1 MIACSRMYN
10 VMPEAR
16 AGWDAIFEW
25 VAERSGVALEVIAH
39 PAPAPIE
46 ALWARDD
53 MGCVFMCGWPYAMAA
68 PRPRLV
74 AAPVPSPDRYGG
86 GKAVYFTDLV
96 VRRDSPYRKLQ
107 DTFGG
112 RIAWTLETSH
122 SGYNALRH
130 HLLKYR
136 SPARPTLYACSV
148 GPLVSP
154 IRALQSL
161 IDDAADVAPVDSLCL
176 DLLRKHAPEKVAQ
189 LRVIA
194 TTAAAPMPPLVA
206 SPGTDQAGSARVT
219 RALLTAHD
227 DPTLDAALESVLI
240 ERFAAVA
247 PAYYDA
253 TALLARAALDAGYP
267 VPA

>member
-10 VMPEAR
+10 VTPEAR

-39 PAPAPIE
+39 AAPAPIE
-46 ALWARDD
+46 TLWARDD
-53 MGCVFMCGWPYAMAA
+53 MGCVFMCGWPYAMAE

-74 AAPVPSPDRYGG
+74 AAPVPSPDRYG

-112 RIAWTLETSH
+112 RVAWTLETSH

-136 SPARPTLYACSV
+136 SPARPTLYASSV
-148 GPLVSP
+148 G
-154 IRALQSL
+154 RW
-161 IDDAADVAPVDSLCL
+161 
-176 DLLRKHAPEKVAQ
+176 
-189 LRVIA
+189 
-194 TTAAAPMPPLVA
+194 
-206 SPGTDQAGSARVT
+206 
-219 RALLTAHD
+219 
-227 DPTLDAALESVLI
+227 
-240 ERFAAVA
+240 
-247 PAYYDA
+247 
-253 TALLARAALDAGYP
+253 
-267 VPA
+267 